1 MRRPLRTLPV
11 LVAACLAMTGVSL
24 FGGVAQAYCR
34 ESTVGPPSNYDPT
47 LLGCY
52 GLAPD
57 GGALTVATGP
67 DGGLLTGSDGHL
79 VTTAPDA
86 GVTLFPLFW
95 RNQCVSYSFEQAG
108 AKHISATDASRI
120 AAQAFAAW
128 SNAPCP
134 GGPPNIVAD
143 PYPAVDCENAQS
155 HAHNNVIIFR
165 DNGWPYDDGSNAIG
179 YTTLTIGKKTGEI
192 FGANIEINSFGFNIV
207 ADLPAATTDAGGA
220 ADGGAADAGLVLDL
234 GSILTHE
241 AGHFLGLAHSPDVT
255 AVMYAHYH
263 PGSTTLSADDI
274 AGICAIYHS
283 DGTRET
289 GNGPVAETACHPD
302 PPLGF
307 LTSCGSLDSGI
318 VGAGVVGSGGAGP
331 NDSDGGADPP
341 CPPPPNCSV
350 GSARGTG
357 NAGLGACG
365 ILALAA
371 LACRARRS
379 SRRARVARRVR
390 TAALP
395 LSIFGALSSATL
407 MHLGDA
413 KATVSASVR
422 FDQLLEESS
431 AVAEATPIDTR
442 SLWEGD
448 RIVTYTRMRVE
459 RLVAGHVTGDVWVR
473 TLGGE
478 VGDLAQIVEGQATF
492 PLDRPSLLFLRVH
505 VDPVTGKPTESF
517 VVVERAQGQFPVVT
531 SAGKPLR
538 LALAPDP
545 GLLLPPAARAGAA
558 QGGSAARDDRLARD
572 VLNDRTLDDAVRE
585 IQMAWAKTH
594 P

>member
-1 MRRPLRTLPV
+1 MHRPLRTLPL
-11 LVAACLAMTGVSL
+11 LVAACLVGVGVSL
-24 FGGVAQAYCR
+24 FAGVARAYCR
-34 ESTVGPPSNYDPT
+34 ESTIGPPSNYDPT
-47 LLGCY
+47 TLGCY

-67 DGGLLTGSDGHL
+67 DGGLLTGSDGRL

-95 RNQCVSYSFEQAG
+95 RNQCVSYSFQPAG
-108 AKHISATDASRI
+108 SMHISATDASRI
-120 AAQAFAAW
+120 AAQAFGAW

-143 PYPAVDCENAQS
+143 PFPAVDCDNAQS

-165 DNGWPYDDGSNAIG
+165 DDGWPYDDGANAIG

-207 ADLPAATTDAGGA
+207 ADLPAATTDAGA
-220 ADGGAADAGLVLDL
+220 SDGGLVLDL

-241 AGHFLGLAHSPDVT
+241 AGHFLGLAHSADAT
-255 AVMYAHYH
+255 AVMYAHYR
-263 PGSTTLSADDI
+263 PGSTTLSADDV
-274 AGICAIYHS
+274 AGICSIYHA

-318 VGAGVVGSGGAGP
+318 IGAGVVGSGGAGA
-331 NDSDGGADPP
+331 NASDGGADPP
-341 CPPPPNCSV
+341 CPPPPDCAM
-350 GSARGTG
+350 GSGRGTG
-357 NAGLGACG
+357 DAGLGACG

-379 SRRARVARRVR
+379 SRGVRTARRVR

-395 LSIFGALSSATL
+395 LSILGALLSATV
-407 MHLGDA
+407 MDVQDA
-413 KATVSASVR
+413 RATVSASVR

-448 RIVTYTRMRVE
+448 RIVTYTRMRVQ
-459 RLVAGHVTGDVWVR
+459 RLVAGHLAGDIWVR

-505 VDPVTGKPTESF
+505 VDLITGKPTESF

-531 SAGKPLR
+531 SAGKPPR

-545 GLLLPPAARAGAA
+545 GLLLPPSARTGAA
-558 QGGSAARDDRLARD
+558 KGGSGARDDRLARD
-572 VLNDRTLDDAVRE
+572 VLNDRSLDDAVRE
-585 IQMAWAKTH
+585 IEMAWAKTH